1 MAKTVA
7 RPMYEE
13 FADTPYITHS
23 RDMEGTAYDYL
34 NNAIENLNRF
44 NEQQYQAVADAYTQ
58 AQWNDLNRDYQQ
70 AVNANAARERN
81 RLGTYGA
88 SSSLYNTENLQ
99 RNYNDMASKIA
110 AQTAAQY
117 QNLINNEYNR
127 RLQNLNTYNNLWT
140 DSGNRTYKHDYGNWQ
155 IRNINKDRQWLNE
168 VDEKNNTGWN
178 AIANVGKG
186 IVQGISSGS
195 SLGPYG
201 AIAGGILGGIGG
213 TATNQGDNTGSNIFS
228 QVGNTIQDGY
238 NALRN
243 WYNTRNVNGA
253 DYTNYQNNQN
263 WLANSGIGNTSLG
276 VTNLQDLLK
285 NNSLYQAWQ

>member
-13 FADTPYITHS
+13 FADTPYITHN

-34 NNAIENLNRF
+34 NNALENLNRF

-58 AQWNDLNRDYQQ
+58 AQWNDLNRRYQQ

-99 RNYNDMASKIA
+99 RNYNDMASSVA

-117 QNLINNEYNR
+117 QNLINNEYKR
-127 RLQNLNTYNNLWT
+127 RLQNLNTYNKLWT
-140 DSGNRTYKHDYGNWQ
+140 DSGNRTYQHDYGNWQ

-168 VDEKNNTGWN
+168 VDKKNNTGWN

-243 WYNTRNVNGA
+243 WYNTRNVNGT
-253 DYTNYQNNQN
+253 DYTNYQNNQD

>member
-34 NNAIENLNRF
+34 NNALENLNRF

-58 AQWNDLNRDYQQ
+58 AQWNDLNRGYQQ

-99 RNYNDMASKIA
+99 RNYNDMASRIA

-140 DSGNRTYKHDYGNWQ
+140 DSGNRTYQHDYGNWQ

-168 VDEKNNTGWN
+168 VDKNNNTGWN

-243 WYNTRNVNGA
+243 WYNTRNVNGT

-263 WLANSGIGNTSLG
+263 WLANSGIGNTNLG
-276 VTNLQDLLK
+276 TTNLQDLLK